1 MVPVGNTAKRL
12 SSVNHTIK
20 AIHHHH
26 HHHHH
31 IQKLLQVLN
40 FTVATTQFTQ
50 KCNITNITK
59 SGFLIHLK
67 RILHFFKNTNYKINI
82 FTYRKNYNFCGVFFT
97 LLSSFF
103 TYSTMFLSQ
112 QSFAKYSILSILFS
126 YTVLFSVQNVRKKSL
141 K

>member
-1 MVPVGNTAKRL
+1 MVRVGNTAKRL

-20 AIHHHH
+20 ASHHH

-40 FTVATTQFTQ
+40 FTVATTQFAL
-50 KCNITNITK
+50 KCDITNITK
-59 SGFLIHLK
+59 SGFLIHLE
-67 RILHFFKNTNYKINI
+67 RILYYSKILITNINI
-82 FTYRKNYNFCGVFFT
+82 FTYRKNYNFCRVFFT

-103 TYSTMFLSQ
+103 THSTTFLSQ
-112 QSFAKYSILSILFS
+112 QSFAQYSMLSILFS

>member
-1 MVPVGNTAKRL
+1 MAPVGNTAKRL

-20 AIHHHH
+20 AIHHHY
-26 HHHHH
+26 HHHH
-31 IQKLLQVLN
+31 IQNLLQVLN
-40 FTVATTQFTQ
+40 FTVATMQFAL
-50 KCNITNITK
+50 KCDITNITK

-67 RILHFFKNTNYKINI
+67 RISYYSKILITNINI

-112 QSFAKYSILSILFS
+112 QPFAKYSILSILFS

>member
-26 HHHHH
+26 HHHH

-40 FTVATTQFTQ
+40 FTVATTQFAL
-50 KCNITNITK
+50 KCDITNITK

-67 RILHFFKNTNYKINI
+67 RILYYSKILITNINI

-103 TYSTMFLSQ
+103 THSTTFLSQ
-112 QSFAKYSILSILFS
+112 QSFAQYSMLSILFS
-126 YTVLFSVQNVRKKSL
+126 YTVPFSVQNVRKKSL